1 MTLFLNILFLIIG
14 LGLLIKGA
22 DFFVDGASAIAKILK
37 IPTLIIGLTIVAL
50 GTSLPELAVSLIAAI
65 DNSVDL
71 SVGNVVGSNIF
82 NTLMV
87 LGLTA
92 VIVPIAIEKKVLKFE
107 LPFLLVVT
115 LLLFI
120 FSIIGEREL
129 TWYVGLIFLA
139 LLVFYIVFLIMRT
152 KKEPIIEEENEKKLP
167 VGKAIIFSIIGVAC
181 IITGGEFVN
190 STAQKIA
197 SLCGMEEKLIA
208 LTVVALGTSLPELVT
223 SMVAA
228 KKGENDIA
236 LGNVIG
242 SNTLNILFILGLSAV
257 IHPLPISNELVF
269 DLIFVLFITIILIA
283 MAILTIKKKGINR
296 ICGIIMVVLYVA
308 YLAYIICRNYG
319 ILPPIFVF

>member
-14 LGLLIKGA
+14 LALLIKGA

-37 IPTLIIGLTIVAL
+37 IPTLIIGLTIVSL

-65 DNSVDL
+65 NNSVDL

-92 VIVPIAIEKKVLKFE
+92 VIVPIAIDKKVIKFE
-107 LPFLLVVT
+107 LPFVLLVT
-115 LLLFI
+115 AILFI
-120 FSIIGEREL
+120 FSIVGEREL
-129 TWYVGLIFLA
+129 TWYVGLIFIA
-139 LLVFYIVFLIMRT
+139 LMIFYIGFLIFRT
-152 KKEPIIEEENEKKLP
+152 KKEPEVQEEQEQKMP
-167 VGKAIIFSIIGVAC
+167 VAKAIIISIIGVAA

-190 STAQKIA
+190 TTAQKIA
-197 SLCGMEEKLIA
+197 ALCGMEEKLIA

-223 SMVAA
+223 SMGAA

-242 SNTLNILFILGLSAV
+242 SNTLNILFILGVSSV
-257 IHPLPISNELVF
+257 IHSLPISSELVF
-269 DLIFVLFITIILIA
+269 DLIFVLFITVILIV
-283 MAILTIKKKGINR
+283 MAIITMKKKGLNR
-296 ICGIIMVVLYVA
+296 VCGIIMVSLYVS

-319 ILPPIFVF
+319 ILPPLFVF

>member
-1 MTLFLNILFLIIG
+1 MI
-14 LGLLIKGA
+14 
-22 DFFVDGASAIAKILK
+22 
-37 IPTLIIGLTIVAL
+37 
-50 GTSLPELAVSLIAAI
+50 
-65 DNSVDL
+65 
-71 SVGNVVGSNIF
+71 
-82 NTLMV
+82 
-87 LGLTA
+87 
-92 VIVPIAIEKKVLKFE
+92 
-107 LPFLLVVT
+107 
-115 LLLFI
+115 
-120 FSIIGEREL
+120 
-129 TWYVGLIFLA
+129 
-139 LLVFYIVFLIMRT
+139 
-152 KKEPIIEEENEKKLP
+152 KLP

-257 IHPLPISNELVF
+257 IHPLPINKELVF

>member
-14 LGLLIKGA
+14 LALLIKGA

-37 IPTLIIGLTIVAL
+37 IPTLIIGLTIVSL

-92 VIVPIAIEKKVLKFE
+92 VIVPIAIEKKVIKFE
-107 LPFLLVVT
+107 LPFLLIVT
-115 LLLFI
+115 AILFV

-139 LLVFYIVFLIMRT
+139 LLVFYIVFLILRT
-152 KKEPIIEEENEKKLP
+152 KKEPIEQEEDEKKMP
-167 VGKAIIFSIIGVAC
+167 VAKAIIFSVIGVAA
-181 IITGGEFVN
+181 IIAGGEFVN
-190 STAQKIA
+190 STAQTIA
-197 SLCGMEEKLIA
+197 ALCGMEEKLIA

-242 SNTLNILFILGLSAV
+242 SNTLNILFILGVSSV
-257 IHPLPISNELVF
+257 IHSLPISNELVF
-269 DLIFVLFITIILIA
+269 DLIFVLFITVVLIVMSIIT
-283 MAILTIKKKGINR
+283 MKKKGIGR
-296 ICGIIMVVLYVA
+296 VCGIIMVALYVG